1 MTCLFPAQ
9 RPCRCLLQ
17 ALGLM
22 EVRTMLVVLLGRY
35 RVELDESMGGAE
47 AVKARTIMSLTLK
60 IRGGLRLRVTP
71 LEQ

>member
-1 MTCLFPAQ
+1 
-9 RPCRCLLQ
+9 
-17 ALGLM
+17 
-22 EVRTMLVVLLGRY
+22 MLVVLLGRY